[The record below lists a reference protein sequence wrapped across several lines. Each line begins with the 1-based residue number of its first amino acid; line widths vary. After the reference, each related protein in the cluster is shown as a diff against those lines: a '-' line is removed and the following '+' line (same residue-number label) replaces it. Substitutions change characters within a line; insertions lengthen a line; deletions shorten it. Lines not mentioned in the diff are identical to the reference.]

1 MLKVPKST
9 DTPEASTRSDENKD
23 TDTVDNVEN
32 GSDGQ
37 PPPQK
42 KKRLS
47 NREYK
52 KLTKGQNKVRY
63 FFVDINFLHEYV
75 LVRIAKD
82 GIRTV
87 SHKIQCKFLKTEC
100 VLNIF
105 SHDHFHSM

>member
-1 MLKVPKST
+1 MPKST
-9 DTPEASTRSDENKD
+9 NTPEASTCSDENKNA
-23 TDTVDNVEN
+23 DTVDNVEN
-32 GSDGQ
+32 GSDDQ
-37 PPPQK
+37 PPPPK

-63 FFVDINFLHEYV
+63 FFVDINILHECS
-75 LVRIAKD
+75 RTHRED

-87 SHKIQCKFLKTEC
+87 LHKIQCKFLKTEY